1 MGTYK
6 ITLYHAHGIQIPFHS
21 EQHIS
26 LLDALEQ
33 NKIQIE
39 FQCRKGFCGACRVY
53 LKKGKVS
60 YSHKPIAFLDKGEV
74 LACSCLPLTDIDIGI
89 NQ

>member
-1 MGTYK
+1 MGNYK
-6 ITLYHAHGIQIPFHS
+6 ITLRHTQSIQIHFHYK
-21 EQHIS
+21 QHIS

-53 LKKGKVS
+53 LEKGKVG
-60 YSHKPIAFLDKGEV
+60 YHHKPIAFLDKGEI
-74 LACSCLPLTDIDIGI
+74 LACSCLPLTDIDINVG
-89 NQ
+89 Q